1 MKNKA
6 AKPPALARRLLKIF
20 INTVDHD
27 SLLGDFDEMYAVFLN
42 RKKIRADI
50 WYWTQIFEALPTFL
64 KNSLYWSFAMFRN
77 YFKISIRNIVGPET
91 KAGFIPVCLSE
102 ARKDIVWEDLEKK
115 RDKKETL
122 NLKVASANKGG
133 LLFSISG
140 IQGFLPVSQLSKKN
154 YPKMED
160 PTPDKIFQKLQEFVG
175 KEMKVEVIT
184 VDKYKN
190 KLIVKEAE

>member
-1 MKNKA
+1 MAKA
-6 AKPPALARRLLKIF
+6 FKIKRHFQDFKEFLKPPKEGDIVEGTILDKGGGNLYLDLKSYKTGIVKKDDLKYGGEDVSKLEKGEEL
-20 INTVDHD
+20 TV
-27 SLLGDFDEMYAVFLN
+27 
-42 RKKIRADI
+42 K
-50 WYWTQIFEALPTFL
+50 
-64 KNSLYWSFAMFRN
+64 
-77 YFKISIRNIVGPET
+77 IVGPET
-91 KAGFIPVCLSE
+91 KAGFIPVSLSE

-133 LLFSISG
+133 LLFNISG